1 MTLEITL
8 LLQQGWANLWKNKIL
23 WVFSSL
29 VLIDPLI
36 RLFVPIPKY
45 DNLPSA
51 LSYLALN
58 LFFAYLS
65 FMSSIGILVVAYCI
79 AIGKPIDIKTAFQS
93 STNIFWRV
101 LGVIFLLFIIVSPC
115 WVTAFIVSYKQ
126 PFQIADLAHNFFFLT
141 ILLSIFIAVSYFPV
155 TEMIANDSKI
165 GKSLKVA
172 WRVFTHNFLVLAS
185 IGLGLTLT
193 SYITSTIISM
203 VTMLAQNSFD
213 FAVLSKL
220 DFISPQLTITNSNL
234 FKLVSTVN
242 RVAWRTFGASVFTF
256 AFLKYSGVK
265 MKEHSS
271 S

>member
-1 MTLEITL
+1 
-8 LLQQGWANLWKNKIL
+8 
-23 WVFSSL
+23 
-29 VLIDPLI
+29 
-36 RLFVPIPKY
+36 
-45 DNLPSA
+45 
-51 LSYLALN
+51 
-58 LFFAYLS
+58 
-65 FMSSIGILVVAYCI
+65 
-79 AIGKPIDIKTAFQS
+79 
-93 STNIFWRV
+93 
-101 LGVIFLLFIIVSPC
+101 
-115 WVTAFIVSYKQ
+115 
-126 PFQIADLAHNFFFLT
+126 
-141 ILLSIFIAVSYFPV
+141 
-155 TEMIANDSKI
+155 MIANDSKI